1 MQKNQTEQKKISP
14 FALWILRVAGILFFL
29 PFLFFYNTPELS
41 KPPKTDINSKAL
53 VKTAFSFL
61 KDEELTLKGEENDRV
76 NILFLGLPGK
86 GNSAPDLTD
95 SIILASIKPST
106 NQLALLSIPRDLL
119 VYIKKEKRYAKI
131 NSLFAENERNPELLT
146 EKIKE
151 MTGQDVYYY
160 VALDIT
166 AVQKIVDALGG
177 INVFVKKDIY
187 DPQFPTPGFG
197 TEVFEVKKG
206 WRYFDGE
213 TVQKYLRTRYS
224 PNGDFDRIEQQQ
236 AVIEALR
243 KKIFGLNLLVDF
255 PTLISIYKATK
266 DNIQTN
272 IAENE
277 IKSFFE
283 VLRNISYDNVI
294 SKSLDAG
301 KKDSLLIADTFM
313 FGSQRGF
320 VLKPKAGDFDYSE
333 IKTLAENIFD
343 LK

>member
-1 MQKNQTEQKKISP
+1 MHIGLKISLGTLL
-14 FALWILRVAGILFFL
+14 ATLFF
-29 PFLFFYNTPELS
+29 FSFSTPLS
-41 KPPKTDINSKAL
+41 KPPQTELNTSTAI
-53 VKTAFSFL
+53 KTALSFL
-61 KDEELTLKGEENDRV
+61 KKNNPTLKGAENDRI

-86 GNSAPDLTD
+86 NNSAPNLTD
-95 SIILASIKPST
+95 SIILLSIKPST

-119 VYIKKEKRYAKI
+119 VYINQEKRYTKI
-131 NSLFAENERNPELLT
+131 NSLFAENERNPELLN
-146 EKIKE
+146 KKLKE
-151 MTGQDVYYY
+151 ITGQDIYYY
-160 VALDIT
+160 VALDVT

-177 INVFVKKDIY
+177 LNVFVKKDIY
-187 DPQFPTPGFG
+187 DPRFPTPGFG

-224 PNGDFDRIEQQQ
+224 ANGDFDRIEQQQ

-283 VLRNISYDNVI
+283 ILRNISYDNVI
-294 SKSLDAG
+294 SKSLNAG
-301 KKDSLLIADTFM
+301 KKDSLLISDTFM

-320 VLKPKAGDFDYSE
+320 VLKPRIGDFDYSE
-333 IKTLAENIFD
+333 IQTLAENIFY